1 MHAPFLTILS
11 GKPDVL
17 DTDDTQIAT
26 ESQLDKEAMRLALL
40 NCASPQFAAVPDP
53 PATNL
58 IWWSLGML
66 ALVAVLVCCLS
77 VYILEDSW
85 VLYLRLSHEMIS

>member
-1 MHAPFLTILS
+1 MHVPLLTVLS

-26 ESQLDKEAMRLALL
+26 ESQLDQEAMRLALL

-53 PATNL
+53 PATSL
-58 IWWSLGML
+58 ILWSLL
-66 ALVAVLVCCLS
+66 AVAAVIGC
-77 VYILEDSW
+77 
-85 VLYLRLSHEMIS
+85 